1 MTLDGIKYLE
11 ARNMRLAISPRNIP
25 LTEGDRQAITESR
38 KRYFAEKRANPQVT
52 FNLGG
57 RVR

>member
-1 MTLDGIKYLE
+1 
-11 ARNMRLAISPRNIP
+11 MRLAISPRNIP